1 MHANVFSTSEM
12 QYRKLLLLDWW
23 TVETLQIYPSTV
35 WIKMTETVLKQL
47 SMCIKSNFID
57 ESNRLQLLSNQFE
70 LKCLSIQKDPPFK
83 LLSSKFFYM
92 HSLWETTMVLRQMME
107 KIA

>member
-35 WIKMTETVLKQL
+35 WIKMT
-47 SMCIKSNFID
+47 D
-57 ESNRLQLLSNQFE
+57 ESNGLQLLSNQFE
-70 LKCLSIQKDPPFK
+70 LKCLSIQKDPLFK
-83 LLSSKFFYM
+83 LLSSKSRDII
-92 HSLWETTMVLRQMME
+92 H
-107 KIA
+107 

>member
-83 LLSSKFFYM
+83 LLSSKSRDII
-92 HSLWETTMVLRQMME
+92 H
-107 KIA
+107 

>member
-35 WIKMTETVLKQL
+35 WIKMT
-47 SMCIKSNFID
+47 D
-57 ESNRLQLLSNQFE
+57 ESNGLQLLSNQFE

-83 LLSSKFFYM
+83 LLSSKSRDII
-92 HSLWETTMVLRQMME
+92 H
-107 KIA
+107 